1 MLWGVSGHVFQK
13 RLDLVIALEPSPDL
27 LLSTEV
33 RKPLEVGWK
42 ENVLELL
49 MLKTIWAGDFV
60 TPNMEHNVAPEF
72 ENFTYFDSTAISY
85 ASTSAKFINP
95 KPLGP

>member
-1 MLWGVSGHVFQK
+1 MLWGISGHVFQK

-42 ENVLELL
+42 EDVLELL
-49 MLKTIWAGDFV
+49 TLKTI
-60 TPNMEHNVAPEF
+60 
-72 ENFTYFDSTAISY
+72 
-85 ASTSAKFINP
+85 
-95 KPLGP
+95 